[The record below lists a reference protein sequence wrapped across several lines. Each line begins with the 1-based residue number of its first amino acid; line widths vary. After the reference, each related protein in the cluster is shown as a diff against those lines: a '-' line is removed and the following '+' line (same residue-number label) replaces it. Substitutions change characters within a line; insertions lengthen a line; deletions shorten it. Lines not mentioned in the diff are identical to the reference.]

1 METHGTALRHVGLAL
16 VIVVLVLSVLG
27 GGLLRPAQSPSPASP
42 AHDALPAVPPEI
54 AASSGLALAER
65 SLGYDPQGPSPVLS
79 PFPLGSAPAVTWHNV
94 STVSPTAP
102 VGRYLAAF
110 AWDTVDHEALLFG
123 GCTRSGSLILGDTWT
138 YVNGTWTNLT
148 SSLPQAPPARC
159 GAEVAFDPTSQRLI
173 LAGGINTTGKILS
186 DTWAFSHG
194 AWTNITTQVS
204 GALPVHGIAVGAA
217 ATDWA
222 HSRLVLFGG
231 ESGPVNTVYP
241 FLYAFQGNAWT
252 NLSTLA
258 GPRGRI
264 VPGLAY
270 DPTHGDMV
278 MSGGSQ
284 DNHYV
289 LPDTWTLNGSQWT
302 NVSTFPPG
310 LETTV
315 FATLSWIPAL
325 HGLLLIGGAMFTSSS
340 FAGYV
345 PTPAWL
351 YQSGTWTNVSGTVA
365 SPGVPVSYAGVIVSQ
380 FAEDPSTGALIMAGG
395 FQTGGFTT
403 WETDATWV
411 LSAPLH
417 LSATRSGGPV
427 GATVDVGIPVSYD
440 VQVNGG
446 VSAVAT
452 SLSWGDL
459 SVTTQAGAGN
469 YTATHSYA
477 TPGPMLVTLS
487 GTDLVGD
494 TPSTA
499 WLVNVVADPSVT
511 SLGPS
516 WASTDVGRPL
526 SFSPAVSGGTA
537 PLSYAWSFGD
547 GTNGTGAAP
556 AHNYTHPGTY
566 LVKLTVKDGD
576 SLTATGAVSVNVSAD
591 PVVAASV
598 NPASLVNGET
608 VNFTA
613 AVTGGTGTLTY
624 VWSFGDGGSGTGAT
638 PTHSY
643 AAPGN
648 YTVRVTVTDARGATA
663 SGTLHVDVQSQG
675 GSSSAASLSPLS
687 WPPLALLLVIA
698 FAALAGIFGALWAR
712 GRKGRAKAAPP
723 PSAPPPV
730 WSEPP
735 PTAPP
740 YPPGPHP

>member
-1 METHGTALRHVGLAL
+1 MEPHGTALRHVGLAL
-16 VIVVLVLSVLG
+16 VIVALLLSVLG
-27 GGLLRPAQSPSPASP
+27 GGVLRTSQSPSPANP
-42 AHDALPAVPPEI
+42 AHNALPAVSPEI

-65 SLGYDPQGPSPVLS
+65 SLGYDPQGPSPEFSRS
-79 PFPLGSAPAVTWHNV
+79 PLVSAPAVTWHNV
-94 STVSPTAP
+94 STASPTAP
-102 VGRYLAAF
+102 VGRYFAAF
-110 AWDTVDHEALLFG
+110 AWDTVDHEAVLFG
-123 GCTRSGSLILGDTWT
+123 GCTRSGSVILGDTWT

-159 GAEVAFDPTSQRLI
+159 GAEMAFDPSSQRLI
-173 LAGGINTTGKILS
+173 LVGGVNTSGRFLT

-194 AWTNITTQVS
+194 AWTNITAQVL
-204 GALPVHGIAVGAA
+204 GTPPVHGIAVGAA

-231 ESGPVNTVYP
+231 ESGPVNTIYP

-278 MSGGSQ
+278 MFGGDQ
-284 DNHYV
+284 NNHYV

-302 NVSTFPPG
+302 NVSTFPSG
-310 LETTV
+310 LETTA

-351 YQSGTWTNVSGTVA
+351 YRSGTWTNVSGTVA

-380 FAEDPSTGALIMAGG
+380 FAEDPSTGTLLMAGG
-395 FQTGGFTT
+395 YQTGGLTS
-403 WETDATWV
+403 WETNATWV

-417 LSATRSGGPV
+417 LLATRSGGPI

-440 VQVNGG
+440 VQVDGG
-446 VSAVAT
+446 VSAVST
-452 SLSWGDL
+452 TLSWGDL
-459 SVTTQAGAGN
+459 SVTTQAGTGN
-469 YTATHSYA
+469 STATHRYT
-477 TPGPMLVTLS
+477 TPGPMLVTLN

-494 TPSTA
+494 TPSLA
-499 WLVNVVADPSVT
+499 WIVDVVADPSVK

-516 WASTDVGRPL
+516 TNSTDVGGPI
-526 SFSPAVSGGTA
+526 SFSPTISGGTA
-537 PLSYAWSFGD
+537 PFSYAWSFGD
-547 GTNGTGAAP
+547 GSIGTGAAP
-556 AHNYTHPGTY
+556 VHNYTHPGTY
-566 LVKLTVKDGD
+566 LVKLTVRDGD
-576 SLTATGAVSVNVSAD
+576 NLTATGTVSVNVSAQ
-591 PVVAASV
+591 S
-598 NPASLVNGET
+598 
-608 VNFTA
+608 
-613 AVTGGTGTLTY
+613 GGTSPST
-624 VWSFGDGGSGTGAT
+624 
-638 PTHSY
+638 
-643 AAPGN
+643 AP
-648 YTVRVTVTDARGATA
+648 
-663 SGTLHVDVQSQG
+663 
-675 GSSSAASLSPLS
+675 LSPLS

-698 FAALAGIFGALWAR
+698 FAALAGIFAALWAR